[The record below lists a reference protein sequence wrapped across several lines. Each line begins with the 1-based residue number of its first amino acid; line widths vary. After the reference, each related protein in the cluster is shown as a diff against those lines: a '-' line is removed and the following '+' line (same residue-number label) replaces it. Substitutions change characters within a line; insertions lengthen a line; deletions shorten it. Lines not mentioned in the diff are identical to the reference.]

1 MAFGDSNDIKINV
14 TVNTADAKKAAKEIG
29 EAFKAISKDIGTDF
43 KTIANISKDFANVRI
58 AQIKAESAEEIQR
71 SKERTEKK
79 LAAIKADVEK
89 FTQAETT
96 KRETAKATS
105 DAIAQVVQKLAAIQ
119 REAEATKREDA
130 RQTAKV
136 EIEKL
141 EQVAS
146 VAKEKQKTR
155 TTQIRAANA
164 LAIQAVKEETN
175 QVKVGSQERIKIR
188 LLEADQFK
196 INLKN
201 NLQIFK
207 VSQATIRSEN
217 KITAEELRLEAAK
230 VRQETVKLQ
239 KGLSDAGGAGKAF
252 NALRS
257 AFLGASVGIGPL
269 TVGVGTLASTLG
281 PTGLLVGGI
290 GVATAALVAFGAAAF
305 KTFGEL
311 AEAANKVQGLS
322 TAFTTLQQSL
332 ARDPVQSIQ
341 RLREATQGLISD
353 TDLYQKANQA
363 VLLGVPAKLFDESA
377 EAAVKLGRA
386 MGIDARFALESL
398 SIGLGRQSRLYL
410 DNLGIVVSATE
421 AYRKYGQAVGK
432 SANDLSDAEKRQ
444 AFFNETST
452 QLREG
457 LARLPEIQDDVG
469 IAYTKLNTLTQNAS
483 DAFLRSFNS
492 STELEGGTRT
502 LRDSLERVLIPAFEK
517 LGAVTASVFNGI
529 LSISNTILPDIIEGW
544 GKFAETLD
552 IVFFKSQKTR
562 NLQLA
567 LEIKSIREE
576 LDALNKQN
584 ERFKDLPIELRQREL
599 NKASE
604 LQAKLNSLQ
613 EEQNKLL
620 GEEFAAR
627 NKNANV
633 PLRVENEETLSNISE
648 TESAI
653 AGLKKKI
660 EEDLGVIRLPGL
672 DLNQVK
678 QFEPE
683 LDAVFKSIET
693 GALKGEAA
701 GLAVEAAVKKIS
713 VALGE
718 ANKKVTELDI
728 ERVAKALEAKPD
740 DSNLKLELETLRQRL
755 KLQTENIDND
765 ERQRAQAVKFALE
778 RQRLVKKGIQDDT
791 AAGKRGGDILK
802 QRQKEIEG
810 FVRTVARQTN
820 SAIPPQFEQKLA
832 DLYKKAI
839 PGTKEFI
846 EQLKLLGEEA
856 LAAGV
861 DLQALAKSAGSLE
874 ELAAQG
880 VPLDQIPSTDEL
892 REAAAEYNKNL
903 QDIQDEFPNIRD
915 FIFGKD
921 FEGGKKTGGGFF
933 GFDIGGIDITGE
945 QEFAR
950 ATQQSITTAL
960 QMAIDGI
967 GREDAQAL
975 GATIGTA
982 VGAGIGAYFGDPATG
997 AAIGNMLGGL
1007 LGKAAEGLGK
1017 DTPGTRERKE
1027 IDKYFADAFDGNRL
1041 GVVIEGEVFK
1051 AVKPRRSRGWGSALG
1066 GALGATI
1073 GGALTL
1079 GIAAPVGA
1087 AVGAGIGAGLD
1098 DARNQLGQQI
1108 KETIGPTFI
1117 TLGDLVF
1124 SGFTKFAGDV
1134 KFGVE
1139 AAGQGFNA
1147 FSSYFNTLSADVQ
1160 NSFTG
1165 IGLAFGK
1172 LNGIASEE
1180 ARLIGTALANNIGGN
1195 LVNLQIL
1202 IEATGESFQNLS
1214 EAIIES
1220 FLNQEL
1226 SIDEAYNSLL
1236 QLQKLYAKGIPD
1248 AIGAVG
1254 QAIKNFNDAIKSNAP
1269 GRVAIKAL
1277 KDIAEEGKE
1286 ANRTF
1291 QDVVTEWATSMGL
1304 GAEEV
1309 QLLFAVLKSQGI
1321 TSLDQLA
1328 AASNS
1333 ILLGVLKGVMD
1344 IKNGVIQTVDE
1355 ANKLPRAPEPTAQDK
1370 ASGSG
1375 KKSKAQIA
1383 AEERAALIKQQ
1394 IEEARSLTA
1403 ASKEYQAIVEKI
1415 ANGILTQEAGG
1426 RQLLKLQQEILA
1438 KVKQRDSYEKK
1449 INEELDKGAGANAK
1463 LIAEYEKKLKK
1474 IEDRLAKINEEVET
1488 STNKFKNLN
1497 IEGILPLI
1505 KDSNNLGVVSRI
1517 IGVDLKTNIDIL
1529 IEGFRRGKYSIAQVN
1544 AEIAKTQDL
1553 LGDGIP
1559 EASGAV
1565 DQAFKNLI
1573 DAGEKGGEFSLDAF
1587 SDIFAEY
1594 RERFNKEGS
1603 LLREQQRKQ
1612 LLANFD
1618 ATKAALLTA
1627 SGPEQIAA
1635 AQAAF
1640 KDAEES
1646 YNNFIKNVP
1655 KPDLAGLREEL
1666 LRTFAPEEVD
1676 KFFRALDESGMSSFE
1691 DFEKAGD
1698 ESVIKILGRLKEL
1711 GFQFNKT
1718 TGDIAGINNGLNQ
1731 AAKEANGGKDP
1742 LDEALRLVQDLNNA
1756 TGRLPA
1762 AFNETGNAAGKLNGP
1777 LKKIADSIKN
1787 TLDKLSQLS
1796 GNKFNN
1802 DVIFNVKTTGD
1813 SSAQA
1818 LVELLFGPGDLV
1830 SDGTGNGKTGKTRT
1844 VKKTLSKNEKPKR

>member
-89 FTQAETT
+89 FTQAEAT

-105 DAIAQVVQKLAAIQ
+105 DAITQIVAKLSAIQ
-119 REAEATKREDA
+119 KEAEATKREDA

-141 EQVAS
+141 EQVANA
-146 VAKEKQKTR
+146 AKEKQKTR

-207 VSQATIRSEN
+207 VSQATIRTEN
-217 KITAEELRLEAAK
+217 KITAEQLRLEAAK

-239 KGLSDAGGAGKAF
+239 KGLSDAGGSGKAF
-252 NALRS
+252 DALRS
-257 AFLGASVGIGPL
+257 AFLGASVGLGPL

-281 PTGLLVGGI
+281 PTGLLVGAI
-290 GVATAALVAFGAAAF
+290 GVATAGLAKFGTSAFNTLGQ
-305 KTFGEL
+305 L
-311 AEAANKVQGLS
+311 AEGANRVQGLS

-332 ARDPVQSIQ
+332 ARDPIQSIQ

-386 MGIDARFALESL
+386 MGIDARLALESL

-410 DNLGIVVSATE
+410 DNLGIIVSATE

-444 AFFNETST
+444 AFFLETSV
-452 QLREG
+452 QLADAK
-457 LARLPEIQDDVG
+457 ARLPTVLDDVG
-469 IAYTKLNTLTQNAS
+469 IAYTKLSTVTQNAS

-492 STELEGGTRT
+492 STELAGGIGA
-502 LRDSLERVLIPAFEK
+502 LRDGLAKELIPALEN
-517 LGAVTASVFNGI
+517 LGTIAGSVFASI
-529 LSISNTILPDIIEGW
+529 LEIANSTLPPVINFIKE
-544 GKFAETLD
+544 FAENLD
-552 IVFFKSQKTR
+552 IVFFKSSKTR
-562 NLQLA
+562 TLQLSGDIA
-567 LEIKSIREE
+567 NIKKQLEE
-576 LDALNKQN
+576 LAVTN
-584 ERFKDLPIELRQREL
+584 ERLQGAGTRLEVQQRERANAL
-599 NKASE
+599 RDE
-604 LQAKLNSLQ
+604 LLQ
-613 EEQNKLL
+613 KETELSNLLEQQRLERSKPINI
-620 GEEFAAR
+620 
-627 NKNANV
+627 
-633 PLRVENEETLSNISE
+633 PLRVENEEVLSNISE

-653 AGLKKKI
+653 AGLKTKI

-672 DLNQVK
+672 DINQVK

-728 ERVAKALEAKPD
+728 ERVTKGLEAKPD

-778 RQRLVKKGIQDDT
+778 RQKLVKKGTQDDI
-791 AAGKRGGDILK
+791 AAGKKSGEILK
-802 QRQKEIEG
+802 KQQNEIEK
-810 FVRTVARQTN
+810 FLRAVAQKTDT
-820 SAIPPQFEQKLA
+820 AIPPEFQKKITNLF
-832 DLYKKAI
+832 KKAI
-839 PGTKEFI
+839 PGTVEFTKRLKE
-846 EQLKLLGEEA
+846 LGEEFQ
-856 LAAGV
+856 AAGG
-861 DLQALAKSAGSLE
+861 DLDALAKGIDKTGEAFKR
-874 ELAAQG
+874 LAQQG
-880 VPLDQIPSTDEL
+880 VPPDLIPDSQEL
-892 REAAAEYNKNL
+892 QESAADYNEYLASIQEGRLNL
-903 QDIQDEFPNIRD
+903 RD
-915 FIFGKD
+915 LILGKD
-921 FEGGKKTGGGFF
+921 FDATGKKVGGGFF
-933 GFDIGGIDITGE
+933 GFDLEGLAEDSEGILADQVQSTLSTAFEAGIDGFT
-945 QEFAR
+945 
-950 ATQQSITTAL
+950 
-960 QMAIDGI
+960 
-967 GREDAQAL
+967 REDAPQLAASVGAL
-975 GATIGTA
+975 VGTA
-982 VGAGIGAYFGDPATG
+982 FG
-997 AAIGNMLGGL
+997 AAIGGPAG
-1007 LGKAAEGLGK
+1007 A
-1017 DTPGTRERKE
+1017 
-1027 IDKYFADAFDGNRL
+1027 
-1041 GVVIEGEVFK
+1041 
-1051 AVKPRRSRGWGSALG
+1051 
-1066 GALGATI
+1066 ALGAQIGSTI
-1073 GGALTL
+1073 GEGIGTLIAKTSTGPAEKIDDYFAELFNPGRIAFVVNRQIQDAAGNISTQPIVNAVNRPIDTNFFDVLRIQQGGGVFETL
-1079 GIAAPVGA
+1079 GPEIQAQYKAVGA
-1087 AVGAGIGAGLD
+1087 ALSSIVNGSFEDGLLIAKLLAEQAEGGLNNLQVLIQATGKSFQDFADSIYEAFLKAAIG
-1098 DARNQLGQQI
+1098 I
-1108 KETIGPTFI
+1108 KETYE
-1117 TLGDLVF
+1117 TLIRLG
-1124 SGFTKFAGDV
+1124 
-1134 KFGVE
+1134 
-1139 AAGQGFNA
+1139 N
-1147 FSSYFNTLSADVQ
+1147 YF
-1160 NSFTG
+1160 
-1165 IGLAFGK
+1165 
-1172 LNGIASEE
+1172 E
-1180 ARLIGTALANNIGGN
+1180 
-1195 LVNLQIL
+1195 
-1202 IEATGESFQNLS
+1202 
-1214 EAIIES
+1214 
-1220 FLNQEL
+1220 
-1226 SIDEAYNSLL
+1226 
-1236 QLQKLYAKGIPD
+1236 KGIP
-1248 AIGAVG
+1248 GAVG
-1254 QAIKNFNDAIKSNAP
+1254 AYKEAISNAVATMAVG
-1269 GRVAIKAL
+1269 GRAFVDSVRDIGAEGEESKKSFEEVVRAWAEAL
-1277 KDIAEEGKE
+1277 GLKGKE
-1286 ANRTF
+1286 IELFFAALRSNGINTL
-1291 QDVVTEWATSMGL
+1291 QDLGNAGIEQIIRLGRQTEL
-1304 GAEEV
+1304 I
-1309 QLLFAVLKSQGI
+1309 KDGI
-1321 TSLDQLA
+1321 A
-1328 AASNS
+1328 
-1333 ILLGVLKGVMD
+1333 
-1344 IKNGVIQTVDE
+1344 
-1355 ANKLPRAPEPTAQDK
+1355 KLPADLEIPKIPAPTDPNK
-1370 ASGSG
+1370 PSGSG
-1375 KKSKAQIA
+1375 RKSKAQIA

-1415 ANGILTQEAGG
+1415 AKGILTQEAGG

-1438 KVKQRDSYEKK
+1438 KVKQRDDLEKK
-1449 INEELDKGAGANAK
+1449 INGELDKGAGANAK

-1474 IEDRLAKINEEVET
+1474 IEDRLAQINEEVET
-1488 STNKFKNLN
+1488 STNKFKDLN
-1497 IEGILPLI
+1497 IKGILPLI

-1587 SDIFAEY
+1587 GDIFAEY

-1635 AQAAF
+1635 AQKAF

-1698 ESVIKILGRLKEL
+1698 ESVVKILGRLKEL

-1718 TGDIAGINNGLNQ
+1718 TGDIAGINKGLNQ

-1742 LDEALRLVQDLNNA
+1742 LDEALRLVQDLNSA

-1777 LKKIADSIKN
+1777 LKKIADSIEK
-1787 TLDKLSQLS
+1787 TLTQLGKLS

-1802 DVIFNVKTTGD
+1802 EVIFDVKTTGD

-1830 SDGTGNGKTGKTRT
+1830 SDGTGNGKTGKKRT
-1844 VKKTLSKNEKPKR
+1844 VTKTLPKNEKPKR

>member
-89 FTQAETT
+89 FTQAEAT

-105 DAIAQVVQKLAAIQ
+105 DAITQIVAKLSAIQ

-141 EQVAS
+141 EQVAN
-146 VAKEKQKTR
+146 VAKETQNTQR
-155 TTQIRAANA
+155 VQIRAANA

-217 KITAEELRLEAAK
+217 KITAEQLKLDAAK

-239 KGLSDAGGAGKAF
+239 KGLSDAGGSGKAF
-252 NALRS
+252 DALRS
-257 AFLGASVGIGPL
+257 AFLGASVGLGPL

-290 GVATAALVAFGAAAF
+290 GVATAALIKFGTTAFNTLGQ
-305 KTFGEL
+305 L
-311 AEAANKVQGLS
+311 AESANRVQGLS

-386 MGIDARFALESL
+386 MGIDARLALESL

-469 IAYTKLNTLTQNAS
+469 IAYTKLSTLTQNAS

-492 STELEGGTRT
+492 STELEGGIRT
-502 LRDSLERVLIPAFEK
+502 LRESLERVLIPAFEK
-517 LGAVTASVFNGI
+517 LGAVAASVFNGI
-529 LSISNTILPDIIEGW
+529 LSISNKIIPDVIEGW

-576 LDALNKQN
+576 LNALNKQN

-627 NKNANV
+627 NKNANI
-633 PLRVENEETLSNISE
+633 PLRVGNEETLSNISE

-672 DLNQVK
+672 DLSQVK

-693 GALKGEAA
+693 GTLKGEAA

-728 ERVAKALEAKPD
+728 ERVTKGLEAKPD

-778 RQRLVKKGIQDDT
+778 RQKLVKKGLQDDI
-791 AAGKRGGDILK
+791 AAGKKSGEILK
-802 QRQKEIEG
+802 KQQNEIEK
-810 FVRTVARQTN
+810 FLRAVAQKTDT
-820 SAIPPQFEQKLA
+820 AIPPEFQKKITNLF
-832 DLYKKAI
+832 KKAI
-839 PGTKEFI
+839 PGTVEFTKRLKE
-846 EQLKLLGEEA
+846 LGEEFQ
-856 LAAGV
+856 AAGG
-861 DLQALAKSAGSLE
+861 DLDALAKGIDKTGEAFKR
-874 ELAAQG
+874 LAQQG
-880 VPLDQIPSTDEL
+880 VPPDLIPDSQEL
-892 REAAAEYNKNL
+892 QESAADYNDYLASIQEGRLNL
-903 QDIQDEFPNIRD
+903 RDLLLGQDFDAT
-915 FIFGKD
+915 
-921 FEGGKKTGGGFF
+921 GKKLGGGFF
-933 GFDIGGIDITGE
+933 GFDLEGV
-945 QEFAR
+945 A
-950 ATQQSITTAL
+950 
-960 QMAIDGI
+960 
-967 GREDAQAL
+967 EDAEGALADQVQSTLNTAFEAGVDGFTRDDAPALAASVGALVGAAFGAAGGPAGVAL
-975 GATIGTA
+975 GASIGSAIGGGIGTLISKTSTGPAEEIDDYFAELFNPGRIAFVVNRQIQDAAGNISTQPIVNAVNRPIDTNFFDVLRIQQGGGLFETLSPEIQAQYKAVGVGLSSIVNGGFEDGLLIAKLLAEQAEGGLNNLQVLIQATGKSFQDFADSIYEAFLKAAIGIKETYETLIRLGNYFEKGIPGA
-982 VGAGIGAYFGDPATG
+982 VGAYKEAISNAVETMAVGGRAFVDSVRDIGAEGEESKKSFDEVVRAWAEALGLKGEEIELFFAALRSNGINTLRDLGDA
-997 AAIGNMLGGL
+997 GL
-1007 LGKAAEGLGK
+1007 EQ
-1017 DTPGTRERKE
+1017 
-1027 IDKYFADAFDGNRL
+1027 IIRL
-1041 GVVIEGEVFK
+1041 GRQTE
-1051 AVKPRRSRGWGSALG
+1051 L
-1066 GALGATI
+1066 
-1073 GGALTL
+1073 
-1079 GIAAPVGA
+1079 
-1087 AVGAGIGAGLD
+1087 
-1098 DARNQLGQQI
+1098 I
-1108 KETIGPTFI
+1108 K
-1117 TLGDLVF
+1117 D
-1124 SGFTKFAGDV
+1124 
-1134 KFGVE
+1134 GV
-1139 AAGQGFNA
+1139 A
-1147 FSSYFNTLSADVQ
+1147 
-1160 NSFTG
+1160 
-1165 IGLAFGK
+1165 
-1172 LNGIASEE
+1172 
-1180 ARLIGTALANNIGGN
+1180 
-1195 LVNLQIL
+1195 
-1202 IEATGESFQNLS
+1202 
-1214 EAIIES
+1214 
-1220 FLNQEL
+1220 
-1226 SIDEAYNSLL
+1226 
-1236 QLQKLYAKGIPD
+1236 
-1248 AIGAVG
+1248 
-1254 QAIKNFNDAIKSNAP
+1254 
-1269 GRVAIKAL
+1269 
-1277 KDIAEEGKE
+1277 
-1286 ANRTF
+1286 
-1291 QDVVTEWATSMGL
+1291 
-1304 GAEEV
+1304 
-1309 QLLFAVLKSQGI
+1309 
-1321 TSLDQLA
+1321 
-1328 AASNS
+1328 
-1333 ILLGVLKGVMD
+1333 
-1344 IKNGVIQTVDE
+1344 
-1355 ANKLPRAPEPTAQDK
+1355 KLPADLEIPKIPAPTDPNK
-1370 ASGSG
+1370 PSGSG
-1375 KKSKAQIA
+1375 RKSKAQIA

-1403 ASKEYQAIVEKI
+1403 ASKEYQAIVDKI
-1415 ANGILTQEAGG
+1415 SKGILTQEAGG

-1438 KVKQRDSYEKK
+1438 KVKQRDDLEKK
-1449 INEELDKGAGANAK
+1449 INGELDKGAGANAK

-1488 STNKFKNLN
+1488 STNKFKDLN
-1497 IEGILPLI
+1497 IKGILPLI
-1505 KDSNNLGVVSRI
+1505 KDSDTLGVVSRI
-1517 IGVDLKTNIDIL
+1517 IGVDLQTNIDIL
-1529 IEGFRRGKYSIAQVN
+1529 IEGFRRGKLSIAEVN
-1544 AEIAKTQDL
+1544 KEIAKTQDL

-1573 DAGEKGGEFSLDAF
+1573 DAGETGGEFSLNAF
-1587 SDIFAEY
+1587 GDIFAEY
-1594 RERFNKEGS
+1594 REKFAKEGS
-1603 LLREQQRKQ
+1603 ALREQQRKQ

-1698 ESVIKILGRLKEL
+1698 ESVVKILGRLKEL
-1711 GFQFNKT
+1711 GFQFNET

-1777 LKKIADSIKN
+1777 LKKIADSIEK
-1787 TLDKLSQLS
+1787 TLTQLGKLS

-1830 SDGTGNGKTGKTRT
+1830 SDGTGNGKTGQKRT
-1844 VKKTLSKNEKPKR
+1844 VTKTLPKNEKPKR